1 MKIIDIILNDI
12 LNLFNLNN
20 NFLVIFILIIKNI
33 ILIIFITYYL
43 LNVNFEFAIINNNII
58 KIVIDNEYQYSVFE
72 NDLTFDN
79 YSSILKPIAIYNPQI
94 IDINNNNY
102 NSNNENFI
110 NKTVL
115 LTRIRNSVNLA
126 KHHGINYK
134 NDNNMEIILNQEID
148 IFLMNEY
155 INFPFFL
162 IWKNQNFFDLINK
175 IKKQFDCYN
184 KLIEIELDKFV
195 KNIKK

>member
-58 KIVIDNEYQYSVFE
+58 KIEIDNEYQYSVFE

-102 NSNNENFI
+102 NSNNFI
-110 NKTVL
+110 NILSTYFKY
-115 LTRIRNSVNLA
+115 IFN
-126 KHHGINYK
+126 K
-134 NDNNMEIILNQEID
+134 NT
-148 IFLMNEY
+148 
-155 INFPFFL
+155 
-162 IWKNQNFFDLINK
+162 
-175 IKKQFDCYN
+175 
-184 KLIEIELDKFV
+184 
-195 KNIKK
+195 